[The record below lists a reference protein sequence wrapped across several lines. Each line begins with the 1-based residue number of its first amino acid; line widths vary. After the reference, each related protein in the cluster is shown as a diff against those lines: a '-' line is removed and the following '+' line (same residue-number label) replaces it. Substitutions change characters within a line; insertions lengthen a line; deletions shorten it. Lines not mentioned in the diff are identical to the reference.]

1 MIADRRFELRGRSY
15 RETQKKKKKEK
26 EKRRLFQTRQMSF
39 LEKNGKDCTFL
50 IHHSPPSLST
60 EISDETRNQE
70 VYNLLPY
77 TALSG
82 NPAPILGSCLFVRG
96 DVGIGVGV

>member
-1 MIADRRFELRGRSY
+1 
-15 RETQKKKKKEK
+15 
-26 EKRRLFQTRQMSF
+26 MSF

-50 IHHSPPSLST
+50 MHHSPPSPST

-96 DVGIGVGV
+96 EVETGTGAGMGVGV